1 MKCLFAFLAV
11 EAVKKKN
18 NLMPSCLNL
27 AIKSQLVWRNKI
39 DKQKVVDPS

>member
-11 EAVKKKN
+11 EAVRKN

-27 AIKSQLVWRNKI
+27 AIKSQLVWRNKL
-39 DKQKVVDPS
+39 KQKVVDPS

>member
-11 EAVKKKN
+11 EAVRKN